1 MSHISTIGVDYKT
14 LSMLLKERTVKLD
27 IWDTAGQERYK
38 SITQSYYRGVN
49 GVAFVFDITNKQ
61 SFANIAK
68 WITDIKKETQDFSSI
83 IIGNKID
90 MNDMRTVTYEEAS
103 EFSKKFGAEYIETSA
118 KNSQNIDEIFK
129 KFAVKLVK

>member
-1 MSHISTIGVDYKT
+1 
-14 LSMLLKERTVKLD
+14 
-27 IWDTAGQERYK
+27 
-38 SITQSYYRGVN
+38 
-49 GVAFVFDITNKQ
+49 
-61 SFANIAK
+61 
-68 WITDIKKETQDFSSI
+68 
-83 IIGNKID
+83 